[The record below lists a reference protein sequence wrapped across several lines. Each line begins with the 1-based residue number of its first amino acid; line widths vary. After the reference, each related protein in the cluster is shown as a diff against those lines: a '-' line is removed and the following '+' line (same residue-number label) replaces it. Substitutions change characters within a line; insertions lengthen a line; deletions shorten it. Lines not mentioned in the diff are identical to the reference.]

1 MHPTKI
7 SSILRKVYEAGWSD
21 GVDGV
26 IHDNLYLHSD
36 KVFEAYLEAVG
47 LFLEAIDVD
56 PEPLKAD
63 MISRRAKHL
72 EGEEVKDE

>member
-26 IHDNLYLHSD
+26 MHDNLYLHSD
-36 KVFEAYLEAVG
+36 KVFEAYLEAIE
-47 LFLEAIDVD
+47 LFLDAIGVD